1 MSPEILLRILLARR
15 WTLIGI
21 PLVALVLAGLFVL
34 ISPRSYM
41 ASTDLIVDGKGSDPV
56 SGEAVPVR
64 TMAGYLGTQA
74 EIIRS
79 RNVALKVVDE
89 LKLADNIDLVREQ
102 KLAAITDPDRRRQR
116 LASYLIAGLD
126 VTPKRD
132 SSILSIAFNSSDPAR
147 SAQIANSFAQAYIQT
162 NLELRIEPAKQI
174 TRWYDQQLA
183 DLRASL
189 VDRQN
194 ALSTYQEKHNIV
206 VTSDRLDLESAK
218 LAELSSMLIAAQGE
232 RVTNTTRDQAALESP
247 QVQRIS
253 NELVQAQAK
262 LDDLATKV
270 GENHPQYRQTLGE
283 VDSLKRQ
290 LGQAMNMIS
299 GSLRSSVEQAKVR
312 EAQLEAELVAQKERV
327 LQLSRNRNE
336 LGLLQQE
343 VQTAQA
349 AYDAALAR
357 ATQTKLESQIAL
369 TDIAVLNPATVPSRP
384 TSPRTAM
391 ILVLALMAGALL
403 AISICLGWEWLDRR
417 VRDRRDLEVDLGLP
431 VLATIPAAPVTPSR
445 NPGRLARLN
454 SWRSSRTDE
463 VMA

>member
-21 PLVALVLAGLFVL
+21 PLAAVILAGLLVM
-34 ISPRSYM
+34 ITPRSYT
-41 ASTDLIVDGKGSDPV
+41 AATDLIVDGKGSDPV

-89 LKLADNIDLVREQ
+89 LKLAEDVDLARELE
-102 KLAAITDPDRRRQR
+102 LASISDSNRRRQR
-116 LASYLIAGLD
+116 LASYLISGLT

-132 SSILSIAFNSSDPAR
+132 SSILSIAFSGRDPALATR
-147 SAQIANSFAQAYIQT
+147 IANAFAQAYIQT

-183 DLRASL
+183 GLRTSL
-189 VDRQN
+189 IEKQN
-194 ALSTYQEKHNIV
+194 ALSAYQEKHNIV
-206 VTSDRLDLESAK
+206 VTTDRLDLESAK

-232 RVTNTTRDQAALESP
+232 LTTNTTRDQAAMQSP

-253 NELVQAQAK
+253 AELVQAEAK
-262 LDDLATKV
+262 LADLGTKV
-270 GENHPQYRQTLGE
+270 GENHPQYRQMQSE
-283 VDSLKRQ
+283 VESLRRQ
-290 LGQAMNMIS
+290 LGQAMSMIS
-299 GSLRSSVEQAKVR
+299 GSLRSAIEQARVR
-312 EAQLEAELVAQKERV
+312 EAQLEAELKAQKERV

-369 TDIAVLNPATVPSRP
+369 TDIAVLNPATTPSRP
-384 TSPRTAM
+384 TSPRAAM
-391 ILVLALMAGALL
+391 TLVLAALAGILMALTV
-403 AISICLGWEWLDRR
+403 SLGLEWLDRR
-417 VRDRRDLEVDLGLP
+417 VRDPRDLEVDLGLP
-431 VLATIPAAPVTPSR
+431 VLAAIPAVSVYQTNGSK
-445 NPGRLARLN
+445 GLARLAG
-454 SWRSSRTDE
+454 WRAKE

>member
-1 MSPEILLRILLARR
+1 MSPDILLRILLARR

-21 PLVALVLAGLFVL
+21 PLVALLLAGLFVL
-34 ISPRSYM
+34 VSPRSYM
-41 ASTDLIVDGKGSDPV
+41 ATTDLIVDGKGSDPI
-56 SGEAVPVR
+56 SGEAAPVR

-89 LKLADNIDLVREQ
+89 LKLTENVDLAREQ
-102 KLAAITDPDRRRQR
+102 KLAAISEPERRRQR
-116 LASYLIAGLD
+116 LASYLIDNLT

-132 SSILSIAFNSSDPAR
+132 SSILSIAFSGSDPAL
-147 SAQIANSFAQAYIQT
+147 SAQIANAFAQAYIET
-162 NLELRIEPAKQI
+162 NLELRIDPAKQV

-183 DLRASL
+183 GLRTSL
-189 VDRQN
+189 VDKQN
-194 ALSTYQEKHNIV
+194 ALSSYQEKHNIV
-206 VTSDRLDLESAK
+206 VTTDRLDLESAK

-232 RVTNTTRDQAALESP
+232 RVTNTTREQAAMDSP

-253 NELVQAQAK
+253 NELVQAQGK

-270 GENHPQYRQTLGE
+270 GENHPQYRQMLGE
-283 VDSLKRQ
+283 VESLKRQ

-299 GSLRSSVEQAKVR
+299 GSLRSTVEQAKVR
-312 EAQLEAELVAQKERV
+312 EAQLEAELAAQKERV
-327 LQLSRNRNE
+327 LQLSRSRNE

-369 TDIAVLNPATVPSRP
+369 TDIAVLNPATAPSRP

-391 ILVLALMAGALL
+391 ILVLALLAGALL
-403 AISICLGWEWLDRR
+403 AVSIALGWEWLDRR
-417 VRDRRDLEVDLGLP
+417 VRDRRDLEIDLGLP
-431 VLATIPAAPVTPSR
+431 VLAVIPTAQATYSSKPKGLSR
-445 NPGRLARLN
+445 LS
-454 SWRSSRTDE
+454 SWRSSRTNE